1 MTRYTFSISKVFRPC
16 GSVSHGHHHK
26 AATLNREEKKP
37 KHFGLNSLTIIGYYK
52 WNLDNTVTQIFCF
65 YFLVANITDLLAR
78 MGWKCVPRETAAR
91 WSDRFHFKHSLVHLR
106 LRWSVVSLS
115 GSNSKRPGGG
125 RQIPDGYTP
134 KAFLNELTD
143 SLQLPLNITC
153 MFYEWDQTNWLLE
166 NKSSSQD
173 STIMAPE
180 KKKGKALW
188 VLSYA
193 HFTKFI
199 LHS

>member
-1 MTRYTFSISKVFRPC
+1 
-16 GSVSHGHHHK
+16 
-26 AATLNREEKKP
+26 
-37 KHFGLNSLTIIGYYK
+37 
-52 WNLDNTVTQIFCF
+52 
-65 YFLVANITDLLAR
+65 

-91 WSDRFHFKHSLVHLR
+91 WSDRFRFKHSLVHLR

-180 KKKGKALW
+180 KKKKARHYGYLAMHISPNLFYILKGGGSKAW
-188 VLSYA
+188 ENIEA
-193 HFTKFI
+193 FI
-199 LHS
+199 SLANTSDQKAEVMFWCFIIQKAINAEALL